1 MPLDRQA
8 TNDHLGNAAAH
19 FFKSGN
25 ILRGKGSDELAVLR
39 DLLPANGPNGTRIEY
54 DIWYDMSDEKRIH
67 GYMYTDAMAKFM
79 YLRAAGIY
87 WTNKIMR
94 EASQHEITPEGERIF
109 QDLAENSVDKYRLRR
124 SKDTHKFVIFLPGTN
139 IINDILDW
147 DKVENAVNQGA
158 KLKCHPITAPGLVA
172 NLKHRF
178 GAENILDKKLSGHQL
193 LTEASIVGCC
203 QNSEMGLVALAQG
216 KKVYLFGNGNKQV
229 TYSALYNTIFD
240 AKGKAHVDRFKSIL
254 SCKYS
259 GMVPIVAD
267 NPQEYVDAYFDYYKD
282 LPHVKPR
289 NPSS

>member
-79 YLRAAGIY
+79 YIRAAGIY

-124 SKDTHKFVIFLPGTN
+124 TKDTHKFVIFLPGTN

-240 AKGKAHVDRFKSIL
+240 AKGKAHVDRFKRIL

-259 GMVPIVAD
+259 GMVPIVAH